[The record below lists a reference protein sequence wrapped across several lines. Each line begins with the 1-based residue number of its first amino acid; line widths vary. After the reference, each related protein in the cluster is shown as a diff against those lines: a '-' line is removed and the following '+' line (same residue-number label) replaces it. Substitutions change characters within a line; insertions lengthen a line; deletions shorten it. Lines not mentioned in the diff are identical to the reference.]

1 MAIALSLHRYPIDT
15 WNPLHLSQLGHY
27 HHCQYHPKDEHKMG
41 LGWAHVMGLG
51 WACAM
56 GSGWACAMGSGWA
69 HTMGWGWA
77 CMMGW
82 GWAHKIVHTSPVAS
96 SSFAF
101 WVGSLGIAIVVAY
114 KVLGVCASVTG
125 NISGLVSRWHQFL
138 YLLISLTSL
147 LFLS

>member
-1 MAIALSLHRYPIDT
+1 
-15 WNPLHLSQLGHY
+15 
-27 HHCQYHPKDEHKMG
+27 
-41 LGWAHVMGLG
+41 
-51 WACAM
+51 
-56 GSGWACAMGSGWA
+56 
-69 HTMGWGWA
+69 MGWGWA